1 MISWSG
7 RWPVRYLIATIT
19 VALPIAVLEKLR
31 PELSQTSI
39 ALILVLPVILVA
51 VTQGRGPALYAST
64 LVGLSFNFFFIGP
77 YYSFLITRPEDVVAF
92 IVFVTTAVLVGQLS
106 SRLEKRVLL
115 TEKQSKELV
124 HVRGKFERAA
134 AQAAE
139 ADALRKSEQLK
150 TALLDAVTHDLRTP
164 LTSIKAAI
172 STIRAESVSPEVQR
186 ELFEVIEEE
195 SDRLNHFIQG
205 MMDLAKL
212 QAGEVTLASRN
223 VAPEEMVE
231 DALLR
236 AASLLEGHPVEVA
249 IASGLP
255 SPKVDP
261 RLISQVIFTLLEN
274 AAKYSGASAKITV
287 SVRQKE
293 SNICFAVD
301 DEGPGIPSELRG
313 KIFDKF
319 FRAGLQPGL
328 GMGLA
333 IARGI
338 VQAHGGKI
346 WIEDGPE
353 RRGTSVQFM
362 VPLSDAPTG
371 QILKN
376 EVPQED
382 VSQRDVPDNGDVAV
396 TPGSSRAETSGEHS

>member
-1 MISWSG
+1 
-7 RWPVRYLIATIT
+7 
-19 VALPIAVLEKLR
+19 
-31 PELSQTSI
+31 
-39 ALILVLPVILVA
+39 
-51 VTQGRGPALYAST
+51 
-64 LVGLSFNFFFIGP
+64 
-77 YYSFLITRPEDVVAF
+77 
-92 IVFVTTAVLVGQLS
+92 
-106 SRLEKRVLL
+106 
-115 TEKQSKELV
+115 
-124 HVRGKFERAA
+124 
-134 AQAAE
+134 
-139 ADALRKSEQLK
+139 
-150 TALLDAVTHDLRTP
+150 VTHDLRTP

-236 AASLLEGHPVEVA
+236 AGSLLEGHPVEVA

-293 SNICFAVD
+293 NNICFAVD

-313 KIFDKF
+313 KVFDKF
-319 FRAGLQPGL
+319 FRAGVQPGL

-338 VQAHGGKI
+338 VQAHGGRI

-353 RRGTSVQFM
+353 RKGTSVQFTI
-362 VPLSDAPTG
+362 PLDDALLGTTSDNHIPENAVSRRS
-371 QILKN
+371 QID
-376 EVPQED
+376 D
-382 VSQRDVPDNGDVAV
+382 VTHS
-396 TPGSSRAETSGEHS
+396 PGSSSVATRGERS

>member
-1 MISWSG
+1 
-7 RWPVRYLIATIT
+7 
-19 VALPIAVLEKLR
+19 IAVLEKVR
-31 PELSQTSI
+31 PELTQTSI
-39 ALILVLPVILVA
+39 ALILVLPVILIA
-51 VTQGRGPALYAST
+51 VTQGRGPALYASI

-77 YYSFLITRPEDVVAF
+77 YYSFRITRPEDVVAF
-92 IVFVTTAVLVGQLS
+92 VVFVTTAVLVGQLS

-124 HVRGKFERAA
+124 HVRGEFERAA

-236 AASLLEGHPVEVA
+236 AGPLLEGHPVEVA

-274 AAKYSGASAKITV
+274 AAKYSGPSTKITV
-287 SVRQKE
+287 SVRQKDN
-293 SNICFAVD
+293 NICFAVD

-313 KIFDKF
+313 KVFDKF

-362 VPLSDAPTG
+362 VPLSDTPAT
-371 QILKN
+371 QTLKN
-376 EVPQED
+376 EVPQND
-382 VSQRDVPDNGDVAV
+382 VSQGDAPRSVDAAI
-396 TPGSSRAETSGEHS
+396 PSRVITSDEHS

>member
-1 MISWSG
+1 VISWSG
-7 RWPVRYLIATIT
+7 RWPVRYLIATIA

-51 VTQGRGPALYAST
+51 VTQGRGPALYASM

-77 YYSFLITRPEDVVAF
+77 YYSLLITRPEDVVAF

-115 TEKQSKELV
+115 TEKQSRELV

-172 STIRAESVSPEVQR
+172 STIRAESVTPEVQR

-212 QAGEVTLASRN
+212 QAGEITLASRN

-236 AASLLEGHPVEVA
+236 AGSLLDGHPVEVA

-274 AAKYSGASAKITV
+274 AAKYSGPLAKITV

-293 SNICFAVD
+293 NNVCFTVD
-301 DEGPGIPSELRG
+301 DEGPGISPELRG
-313 KIFDKF
+313 RVFEKF
-319 FRAGLQPGL
+319 FRAGFQPGL

-346 WIEDGPE
+346 WIEDGPDGK
-353 RRGTSVQFM
+353 GTSVQFM
-362 VPLSDAPTG
+362 IPLNDAP
-371 QILKN
+371 LAD
-376 EVPQED
+376 VPQNGNSENEILHKEVMQTDD
-382 VSQRDVPDNGDVAV
+382 VSPTETSLREE
-396 TPGSSRAETSGEHS
+396 TPGDRS

>member
-7 RWPVRYLIATIT
+7 RWPVRYLIATIA
-19 VALPIAVLEKLR
+19 VALPIAVLETLR
-31 PELSQTSI
+31 PEMSQTSV

-51 VTQGRGPALYAST
+51 VTQGSGAALYASI

-77 YYSFLITRPEDVVAF
+77 YYSFLISRPEDVVAF
-92 IVFVTTAVLVGQLS
+92 VVFVTTAVLVGQLS

-124 HVRGKFERAA
+124 QVRGKFERAA

-172 STIRAESVSPEVQR
+172 STIRAGSVSPEVQR
-186 ELFEVIEEE
+186 ELFEVIEQE

-212 QAGEVTLASRN
+212 QAGEVRLASRN

-236 AASLLEGHPVEVA
+236 AGPLLDGHPVEVD
-249 IASGLP
+249 IATGLP

-274 AAKYSGASAKITV
+274 AAKYSGPSSRITI

-293 SNICFAVD
+293 NNICFAVD
-301 DEGPGIPSELRG
+301 DEGPGIPSDLRG
-313 KIFDKF
+313 RVFEKF
-319 FRAGLQPGL
+319 FRAGFHPGL

-346 WIEDGPE
+346 WIEDDPE
-353 RRGTSVQFM
+353 RKGTSVQFM
-362 VPLSDAPTG
+362 IPLQDAPGG
-371 QILKN
+371 QIAAKDI
-376 EVPQED
+376 PQNND
-382 VSQRDVPDNGDVAV
+382 VSIAQ
-396 TPGSSRAETSGEHS
+396 TSSGRETSGNHL

>member
-1 MISWSG
+1 MTANCFLTQWPTIKFVISWSG
-7 RWPVRYLIATIT
+7 LWPVRYLIATIT
-19 VALPIAVLEKLR
+19 VALPIAVLEKVR
-31 PELSQTSI
+31 PELTQTSI

-51 VTQGRGPALYAST
+51 VTQGRGPALYASI

-77 YYSFLITRPEDVVAF
+77 YYSFLITRPEDVVGF
-92 IVFVTTAVLVGQLS
+92 VVFVTTAVLVGQLS

-172 STIRAESVSPEVQR
+172 STIREGAVSPEVQR

-223 VAPEEMVE
+223 VAPEEMLE

-236 AASLLEGHPVEVA
+236 AGPLLDGHPVEVA

-261 RLISQVIFTLLEN
+261 RLISQVIFTILEN

-287 SVRQKE
+287 SVRQKDN
-293 SNICFAVD
+293 NICFAVD

-313 KIFDKF
+313 KVFDKF
-319 FRAGLQPGL
+319 FHAGVQPGL

-353 RRGTSVQFM
+353 RKGTSVQFTI
-362 VPLSDAPTG
+362 PLDDALLGATSDNHIP
-371 QILKN
+371 
-376 EVPQED
+376 ED
-382 VSQRDVPDNGDVAV
+382 AVSEKPD
-396 TPGSSRAETSGEHS
+396 

>member
-1 MISWSG
+1 VISWSG
-7 RWPVRYLIATIT
+7 RWPVRYLIATII
-19 VALPIAVLEKLR
+19 VALPIAVLEKVR
-31 PELSQTSI
+31 PELTQTSI

-51 VTQGRGPALYAST
+51 VTQGRGPALYASI

-77 YYSFLITRPEDVVAF
+77 YYSFLITRPEDVVGF
-92 IVFVTTAVLVGQLS
+92 VVFVTTAVLVGQLS

-115 TEKQSKELV
+115 TEEQSKELV

-172 STIRAESVSPEVQR
+172 STIREGAVSPEVQR

-274 AAKYSGASAKITV
+274 AAKYSGPSAKITV
-287 SVRQKE
+287 SVRQKDN
-293 SNICFAVD
+293 NICFTVD

-313 KIFDKF
+313 KVFDKF
-319 FRAGLQPGL
+319 FHAGVQPGL

-353 RRGTSVQFM
+353 RKGTSVQFTI
-362 VPLSDAPTG
+362 PLDDALSDATSDNHIPE
-371 QILKN
+371 N
-376 EVPQED
+376 AVSPRDRSDD
-382 VSQRDVPDNGDVAV
+382 VS
-396 TPGSSRAETSGEHS
+396 TSPGSSSVATRGERS

>member
-1 MISWSG
+1 VISWSG
-7 RWPVRYLIATIT
+7 RWPVRYLIATIA

-31 PELSQTSI
+31 LELSQTSI

-51 VTQGRGPALYAST
+51 VTQGRGPALYASM

-77 YYSFLITRPEDVVAF
+77 YYSLLITRPEDVVAF

-115 TEKQSKELV
+115 TEKQSRELV

-172 STIRAESVSPEVQR
+172 STIRAESVTQEVQR

-195 SDRLNHFIQG
+195 ADRLNHFIQG

-236 AASLLEGHPVEVA
+236 AGPLLDGHPVEVA

-274 AAKYSGASAKITV
+274 AAKYSGPLAKITV

-293 SNICFAVD
+293 NNICFAVD
-301 DEGPGIPSELRG
+301 DEGPGISSELRG
-313 KIFDKF
+313 QVFEKF

-346 WIEDGPE
+346 WIEDGPDGK
-353 RRGTSVQFM
+353 GTSVQFM
-362 VPLSDAPTG
+362 IPLTDAP
-371 QILKN
+371 LAD
-376 EVPQED
+376 VPQNGNSHNEILPTRNDD
-382 VSQRDVPDNGDVAV
+382 VSTTETSVREE
-396 TPGSSRAETSGEHS
+396 TPGDRS

>member
-7 RWPVRYLIATIT
+7 RWPVRYLIATIA
-19 VALPIAVLEKLR
+19 VALPIAVLEKVR
-31 PELSQTSI
+31 PELSQTSV

-51 VTQGRGPALYAST
+51 VTQGRGPALYASI
-64 LVGLSFNFFFIGP
+64 VAGLSFNFFFIGP
-77 YYSFLITRPEDVVAF
+77 YYSLLITRPEDVVAF
-92 IVFVTTAVLVGQLS
+92 VVFVTTAVLVGQLS

-115 TEKQSKELV
+115 TEEQSKELV

-172 STIRAESVSPEVQR
+172 STIRSESVSPEVQR

-236 AASLLEGHPVEVA
+236 AGPLLDGHPVEVA
-249 IASGLP
+249 IAAGLP
-255 SPKVDP
+255 SPRVDP

-274 AAKYSGASAKITV
+274 AAKYSGPSAKIKV
-287 SVRQKE
+287 AVRQKE
-293 SNICFAVD
+293 NNICFAVD

-313 KIFDKF
+313 RVFEKF
-319 FRAGLQPGL
+319 FRAGFHPGL

-346 WIEDGPE
+346 WIEDGKE
-353 RRGTSVQFM
+353 RKGTSVQFM
-362 VPLSDAPTG
+362 IPLDDAPLSRTSSSIPQNGASQHD
-371 QILKN
+371 
-376 EVPQED
+376 VPQND
-382 VSQRDVPDNGDVAV
+382 DISIRKNPSRVV
-396 TPGSSRAETSGEHS
+396 TPGESS

>member
-1 MISWSG
+1 
-7 RWPVRYLIATIT
+7 T
-19 VALPIAVLEKLR
+19 VSL
-31 PELSQTSI
+31 
-39 ALILVLPVILVA
+39 
-51 VTQGRGPALYAST
+51 
-64 LVGLSFNFFFIGP
+64 
-77 YYSFLITRPEDVVAF
+77 
-92 IVFVTTAVLVGQLS
+92 
-106 SRLEKRVLL
+106 
-115 TEKQSKELV
+115 
-124 HVRGKFERAA
+124 
-134 AQAAE
+134 
-139 ADALRKSEQLK
+139 
-150 TALLDAVTHDLRTP
+150 
-164 LTSIKAAI
+164 
-172 STIRAESVSPEVQR
+172 EVQR
-186 ELFEVIEEE
+186 ELFEVIEQE

-236 AASLLEGHPVEVA
+236 AGPLLDGHPVEVA

-274 AAKYSGASAKITV
+274 AAKYSGPSAKITI
-287 SVRQKE
+287 SVGQKE
-293 SNICFAVD
+293 NNICLAVD

-313 KIFDKF
+313 KVFEKF

-338 VQAHGGKI
+338 VQAHGGTI

-353 RRGTSVQFM
+353 RKGTSVQFM
-362 VPLSDAPTG
+362 IPLSDATSSQG
-371 QILKN
+371 SSK
-376 EVPQED
+376 D
-382 VSQRDVPDNGDVAV
+382 VLQNDDVAM
-396 TPGSSRAETSGEHS
+396 TPGSSPVVTPGESS

>member
-1 MISWSG
+1 VISWSG

-31 PELSQTSI
+31 PELTQTSI

-51 VTQGRGPALYAST
+51 VTQGRGPALYASI

-77 YYSFLITRPEDVVAF
+77 YYSFRITRPEDVVAF
-92 IVFVTTAVLVGQLS
+92 VVFVTTAILVGQLS

-124 HVRGKFERAA
+124 HVRGEFERAA
-134 AQAAE
+134 AQASE

-172 STIRAESVSPEVQR
+172 STIRAGSVTPEVQR

-236 AASLLEGHPVEVA
+236 AGPLLDGHPVEVA

-274 AAKYSGASAKITV
+274 AAKYSDPSAKITI

-293 SNICFAVD
+293 NTICFAVD

-313 KIFDKF
+313 KVFEKF

-353 RRGTSVQFM
+353 RKGTSVQFM
-362 VPLSDAPTG
+362 IPLHDAPLSQPSDKD
-371 QILKN
+371 ILEN
-376 EVPQED
+376 PASLGH
-382 VSQRDVPDNGDVAV
+382 VSQSSNVV
-396 TPGSSRAETSGEHS
+396 TSPGPSSVTTRGERS

>member
-1 MISWSG
+1 VISWSG
-7 RWPVRYLIATIT
+7 RWPVRCLIATIV
-19 VALPIAVLEKLR
+19 VALPIAVLEKVR

-39 ALILVLPVILVA
+39 ALILVLPVILIA
-51 VTQGRGPALYAST
+51 VTQGRGPALYASII
-64 LVGLSFNFFFIGP
+64 VGLSFNFFFIGP
-77 YYSFLITRPEDVVAF
+77 YYSFRITRPEDIVAF
-92 IVFVTTAVLVGQLS
+92 VVFVTTAVLVGQLS

-172 STIRAESVSPEVQR
+172 STIRAESVSPEVQH

-212 QAGEVTLASRN
+212 QAGQVTLASRN

-236 AASLLEGHPVEVA
+236 AGPLLDGHPVEVA

-274 AAKYSGASAKITV
+274 AAKYSGPSAKITV

-293 SNICFAVD
+293 NSICFAVN

-313 KIFDKF
+313 RVFEKF
-319 FRAGLQPGL
+319 FRAGFQPGL

-338 VQAHGGKI
+338 VQAHGGTI
-346 WIEDGPE
+346 WIEDGPG
-353 RRGTSVQFM
+353 RKGTSVQFM
-362 VPLSDAPTG
+362 IPLSDATSN
-371 QILKN
+371 Q
-376 EVPQED
+376 
-382 VSQRDVPDNGDVAV
+382 VSSKDVPRNNDVTA
-396 TPGSSRAETSGEHS
+396 TPGSSRVAMPGEHS

>member
-19 VALPIAVLEKLR
+19 VALPIAVLEKVR
-31 PELSQTSI
+31 PELTQTSI

-51 VTQGRGPALYAST
+51 VTQGRGPALYASI

-77 YYSFLITRPEDVVAF
+77 YYSFLITRPEDVVGF
-92 IVFVTTAVLVGQLS
+92 VVFVTTAVLVGQLS

-172 STIRAESVSPEVQR
+172 STIREGAVSPEVQR
-186 ELFEVIEEE
+186 ELFEVIEQE

-236 AASLLEGHPVEVA
+236 ATSLLEGHPVEVA

-287 SVRQKE
+287 SVRQKDN
-293 SNICFAVD
+293 NICFAVD

-313 KIFDKF
+313 KVFDKF
-319 FRAGLQPGL
+319 FRAGSQPGL

-353 RRGTSVQFM
+353 RKGTSVQFTI
-362 VPLSDAPTG
+362 PLDDALLDATPG
-371 QILKN
+371 NHIPENAVSRRSQIDDFT
-376 EVPQED
+376 P
-382 VSQRDVPDNGDVAV
+382 S
-396 TPGSSRAETSGEHS
+396 PGSSSVATRGERS

>member
-7 RWPVRYLIATIT
+7 RWPVRYLIATIA
-19 VALPIAVLEKLR
+19 VALPIAVLEKVR
-31 PELSQTSI
+31 PELTQTSI

-51 VTQGRGPALYAST
+51 VTQGRGPALYASI

-77 YYSFLITRPEDVVAF
+77 FYSFRITRPEDVVAF
-92 IVFVTTAVLVGQLS
+92 VVFVTTAVLVGQLS

-124 HVRGKFERAA
+124 HVRGEFERAA

-172 STIRAESVSPEVQR
+172 STIRAGTVTPEVQR
-186 ELFEVIEEE
+186 ELFEVIEQE

-236 AASLLEGHPVEVA
+236 AGPLLEGHPVEIA

-274 AAKYSGASAKITV
+274 AAKYSGPSAKITV
-287 SVRQKE
+287 SVQQKE
-293 SNICFAVD
+293 NNICFAVN

-313 KIFDKF
+313 KVFEKF
-319 FRAGLQPGL
+319 FRAGSQPGL

-353 RRGTSVQFM
+353 RKGTSVQFM
-362 VPLSDAPTG
+362 IPLNDAPVG
-371 QILKN
+371 QTI
-376 EVPQED
+376 EDDIPQNA
-382 VSQRDVPDNGDVAV
+382 VSQKDVLHNDDVAV
-396 TPGSSRAETSGEHS
+396 TPISSRVETSGERS

>member
-1 MISWSG
+1 
-7 RWPVRYLIATIT
+7 
-19 VALPIAVLEKLR
+19 
-31 PELSQTSI
+31 
-39 ALILVLPVILVA
+39 VILVA
-51 VTQGRGPALYAST
+51 ATQGRGPALYASI

-77 YYSFLITRPEDVVAF
+77 YYSFLITRPEDIVAF
-92 IVFVTTAVLVGQLS
+92 VVFVTTAVLVGQLS

-172 STIRAESVSPEVQR
+172 STIRAGTVSLEVQR
-186 ELFEVIEEE
+186 ELFEVIEQE

-236 AASLLEGHPVEVA
+236 AGPLLDGHPVEVA

-274 AAKYSGASAKITV
+274 AAKYSGPSTKITI
-287 SVRQKE
+287 SVGQKE
-293 SNICFAVD
+293 SSIFFAVT

-313 KIFDKF
+313 KVFEKF

-338 VQAHGGKI
+338 VQAHGGTI

-353 RRGTSVQFM
+353 RKGTSVQFM
-362 VPLSDAPTG
+362 IPLSDATSS
-371 QILKN
+371 QVSSKD
-376 EVPQED
+376 VPQND
-382 VSQRDVPDNGDVAV
+382 DAAMTPGSARVV
-396 TPGSSRAETSGEHS
+396 TPGEHS

>member
-1 MISWSG
+1 VTSWSG
-7 RWPVRYLIATIT
+7 RWPVRYLIATIA
-19 VALPIAVLEKLR
+19 VALPIAILERLR

-51 VTQGRGPALYAST
+51 VTQGRGPALYASM

-92 IVFVTTAVLVGQLS
+92 VVFVTTAVLVGQLS

-115 TEKQSKELV
+115 TEKQSRELV
-124 HVRGKFERAA
+124 HVRGEFERAA

-150 TALLDAVTHDLRTP
+150 AALLDAVTHDLRTP

-172 STIRAESVSPEVQR
+172 STIRAESVTPEVQR

-212 QAGEVTLASRN
+212 QAGEVRLASRN

-236 AASLLEGHPVEVA
+236 AEPLLEGHQVEVA
-249 IASGLP
+249 IAGGLP

-274 AAKYSGASAKITV
+274 AAKYSGPATKITI
-287 SVRQKE
+287 SVRQKDK
-293 SNICFAVD
+293 NICFAVD
-301 DEGPGIPSELRG
+301 DEGPGIPAELRG
-313 KIFDKF
+313 HVFEKF
-319 FRAGLQPGL
+319 FRAGFQPGL

-346 WIEDGPE
+346 WIEDGPDGK
-353 RRGTSVQFM
+353 GTSMQFM
-362 VPLSDAPTG
+362 VPLDDAPG
-371 QILKN
+371 H
-376 EVPQED
+376 EV
-382 VSQRDVPDNGDVAV
+382 
-396 TPGSSRAETSGEHS
+396 SRRAAQLDDDASVNKASFRSELPGEHA

>member
-1 MISWSG
+1 VISLSG
-7 RWPVRYLIATIT
+7 RWPVRYLIATIA

-31 PELSQTSI
+31 PEMTQTSI

-51 VTQGRGPALYAST
+51 VTQGRGPALYASI

-92 IVFVTTAVLVGQLS
+92 VVFVTTAVLVGQLS
-106 SRLEKRVLL
+106 SHLEKRVLL
-115 TEKQSKELV
+115 TEEQSKELV

-172 STIRAESVSPEVQR
+172 STIREGTVSPEVQR
-186 ELFEVIEEE
+186 ELFEVIEQE

-223 VAPEEMVE
+223 VAPEEVVE
-231 DALLR
+231 DALFR
-236 AASLLEGHPVEVA
+236 AGPLLDEHPVEVA

-274 AAKYSGASAKITV
+274 AAKYSGPSARITV
-287 SVRQKE
+287 SVRQKGN
-293 SNICFAVD
+293 NICFAVE

-313 KIFDKF
+313 KVFDRF

-346 WIEDGPE
+346 WIEDAPE
-353 RRGTSVQFM
+353 RKGTSVQFM
-362 VPLSDAPTG
+362 IPLDNAPIGPASGKGVPENSASQTDVA
-371 QILKN
+371 QNN
-376 EVPQED
+376 EVG
-382 VSQRDVPDNGDVAV
+382 VSKGFHNAK
-396 TPGSSRAETSGEHS
+396 TSGEHL

>member
-39 ALILVLPVILVA
+39 ALILVPPVILVA

-92 IVFVTTAVLVGQLS
+92 IVFVSTAVLVGQLS

-236 AASLLEGHPVEVA
+236 AGPLLEDTQLKSPLPAACLHPRS
-249 IASGLP
+249 I
-255 SPKVDP
+255 
-261 RLISQVIFTLLEN
+261 
-274 AAKYSGASAKITV
+274 
-287 SVRQKE
+287 
-293 SNICFAVD
+293 
-301 DEGPGIPSELRG
+301 
-313 KIFDKF
+313 
-319 FRAGLQPGL
+319 
-328 GMGLA
+328 LA
-333 IARGI
+333 
-338 VQAHGGKI
+338 
-346 WIEDGPE
+346 
-353 RRGTSVQFM
+353 
-362 VPLSDAPTG
+362 
-371 QILKN
+371 
-376 EVPQED
+376 
-382 VSQRDVPDNGDVAV
+382 
-396 TPGSSRAETSGEHS
+396 

>member
-1 MISWSG
+1 VISWSG
-7 RWPVRYLIATIT
+7 RWPVRYLIATIV
-19 VALPIAVLEKLR
+19 VALPIAVLEKVRSDLT
-31 PELSQTSI
+31 QTST

-51 VTQGRGPALYAST
+51 VTQGRGPALYASI

-92 IVFVTTAVLVGQLS
+92 VVFVTTAVLVGQLS

-124 HVRGKFERAA
+124 HVRGKFEQAA

-172 STIRAESVSPEVQR
+172 STIRAGSVTPEVQR

-236 AASLLEGHPVEVA
+236 AGPLLEEHPVEVS

-255 SPKVDP
+255 SPRVDP

-274 AAKYSGASAKITV
+274 AAKYSGPSTKIKI

-293 SNICFAVD
+293 NDICFAVD

-313 KIFDKF
+313 RVFEKF
-319 FRAGLQPGL
+319 FRAGFQPGL

-353 RRGTSVQFM
+353 RKGTSVQFM
-362 VPLSDAPTG
+362 IPLDDPSLSRTS
-371 QILKN
+371 KN
-376 EVPQED
+376 SIPQNGISEKDVPQ
-382 VSQRDVPDNGDVAV
+382 DNSVAL
-396 TPGSSRAETSGEHS
+396 PGSPRVGTSGEHS

>member
-1 MISWSG
+1 VISWSG
-7 RWPVRYLIATIT
+7 RWPVRYLIATIA

-31 PELSQTSI
+31 TELSQTSI

-51 VTQGRGPALYAST
+51 VTQGRGPALYASM

-77 YYSFLITRPEDVVAF
+77 YYSLLITRPEDVVAF

-172 STIRAESVSPEVQR
+172 STIRAESVTQEVQR

-212 QAGEVTLASRN
+212 QAGEITLASRN

-236 AASLLEGHPVEVA
+236 AGSLLDGHPVEVA

-274 AAKYSGASAKITV
+274 AAKYSGPLAKITV

-293 SNICFAVD
+293 NNICFTVD
-301 DEGPGIPSELRG
+301 DEGPGISPELRG
-313 KIFDKF
+313 RVFEKF
-319 FRAGLQPGL
+319 FRAGFQPGL

-346 WIEDGPE
+346 WIEDGPD
-353 RRGTSVQFM
+353 RKGTSVQFM
-362 VPLSDAPTG
+362 IPLNDAPLAG
-371 QILKN
+371 
-376 EVPQED
+376 VPQNGNSENEILHKEVMQTDD
-382 VSQRDVPDNGDVAV
+382 VSP
-396 TPGSSRAETSGEHS
+396 TETSLREERPGDRS

>member
-1 MISWSG
+1 VISWSG

-19 VALPIAVLEKLR
+19 VALPIAVLEKVR

-51 VTQGRGPALYAST
+51 VTQGRGPALYASI

-77 YYSFLITRPEDVVAF
+77 YYSFLITRPEDVVGF

-115 TEKQSKELV
+115 TEKQSQELV

-274 AAKYSGASAKITV
+274 AAKYSGPSAKITV
-287 SVRQKE
+287 SVRQKDN
-293 SNICFAVD
+293 NICFTVD

-313 KIFDKF
+313 KVFDKF
-319 FRAGLQPGL
+319 FHAGVQPGL

-353 RRGTSVQFM
+353 RKGTSVQFTI
-362 VPLSDAPTG
+362 PLDDALSDATSDNHIPE
-371 QILKN
+371 N
-376 EVPQED
+376 AVSPRDRSDD
-382 VSQRDVPDNGDVAV
+382 VSPS
-396 TPGSSRAETSGEHS
+396 PGSSSVATRGERS